1 MVIIYCSQSLKDY
14 SQNYRQIIEKRE
26 LFCPVCGG
34 RIKYHG
40 SYVRKPRFGTEKT
53 EITILRGRCIGECKR
68 THALLPDFLSPHKHY
83 SAVEIEMVLEDAQA
97 GIHPHWI
104 DSPADIS
111 TIQRW
116 LNSYKQKAA
125 DAAAALEALLYQVY
139 GIVESVVS
147 SLPVFPLKR
156 LEALLRK
163 LPAIQSS
170 GLLIGQTNI
179 WLTSQRVDVFL

>member
-1 MVIIYCSQSLKDY
+1 MENLRKGLDCTVPNRRFQQNIMVIIYCSQSLKDY

-40 SYVRKPRFGTEKT
+40 SYVRKPRVGTEKT
-53 EITILRGRCIGECKR
+53 EITILRGRCNGECKR
-68 THALLPDFLSPHKHY
+68 TYALLPDFLSPHKHY
-83 SAVEIEMVLEDAQA
+83 SAVEIEMVLEDAQ
-97 GIHPHWI
+97 GGTPPHWI

-116 LNSYKQKAA
+116 LSTYRQKAA
-125 DAAAALEALLYQVY
+125 DAGAALEALLYQVY

-147 SLPVFPLKR
+147 STAGFSFEK
-156 LEALLRK
+156 
-163 LPAIQSS
+163 
-170 GLLIGQTNI
+170 IGGTP
-179 WLTSQRVDVFL
+179 